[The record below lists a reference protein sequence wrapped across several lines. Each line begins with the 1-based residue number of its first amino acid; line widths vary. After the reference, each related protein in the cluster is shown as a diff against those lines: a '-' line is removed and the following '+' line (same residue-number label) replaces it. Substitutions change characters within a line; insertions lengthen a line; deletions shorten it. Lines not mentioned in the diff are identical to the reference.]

1 MATVRAMRL
10 RVYPTPSQAAMIDK
24 IIDDTRYVYN
34 HMLERNTKMYRRRK
48 EHLSYYDMQN
58 LLPVM
63 KGYKAWL
70 AESDSQA
77 LKYACR
83 QLDNAFKKFFAKQG
97 GYPNYKSRRDGRQ
110 SYTTTNAA
118 HIHYLD
124 RRVRIPKIGILKVRD
139 SRRLPPGAKICYATV
154 IRDHGIYFASIT
166 YKAEEEAPPAAVS
179 ESAVLGLDYKS
190 DGLYVDSN
198 GVSAGMDHFYRKSQK
213 ALARQQRKLSGK
225 VGARKGEKP
234 SGNFKRQQKRVQKLF
249 RHVANQRSHFLH
261 NKSLAIAKEYDAVC
275 VETLNMRNMAN
286 KGFGNGKAT
295 LDNEYG
301 MFLWM
306 LEYKLAERGKVLV
319 KADKFFPSS
328 QLCSCCGARNPAL
341 KDLTIRRWTCTC
353 GAEHDRDV
361 NAARNIRKEGI
372 RVLKSMSRLA

>member
-1 MATVRAMRL
+1 MQSPLRGHPKGVPMAVPRMENEGYAVQETPNRKGRGWNFQEFPSFSL
-10 RVYPTPSQAAMIDK
+10 R
-24 IIDDTRYVYN
+24 
-34 HMLERNTKMYRRRK
+34 
-48 EHLSYYDMQN
+48 
-58 LLPVM
+58 
-63 KGYKAWL
+63 YKAWL

-110 SYTTTNAA
+110 GYTTTNAA

-139 SRRLPPGAKICYATV
+139 SRRLPLGAKICYATV

-166 YKAEEEAPPAAVS
+166 YKAEEEAPPATVS

-234 SGNFKRQQKRVQKLF
+234 SDSQGVRCGVRGNTQ
-249 RHVANQRSHFLH
+249 
-261 NKSLAIAKEYDAVC
+261 Y
-275 VETLNMRNMAN
+275 
-286 KGFGNGKAT
+286 
-295 LDNEYG
+295 
-301 MFLWM
+301 
-306 LEYKLAERGKVLV
+306 
-319 KADKFFPSS
+319 
-328 QLCSCCGARNPAL
+328 
-341 KDLTIRRWTCTC
+341 
-353 GAEHDRDV
+353 AEHGQQRL
-361 NAARNIRKEGI
+361 RQREGHP
-372 RVLKSMSRLA
+372 